1 MNLQTLKIELTKAIL
16 DIENPKLIEEIL
28 QFIQSKSSLSDNQ
41 KASINEALQSLEKNE
56 EIAHDK
62 VMEETKIRY
71 SKYSN

>member
-56 EIAHDK
+56 GIAHDK

-71 SKYSN
+71 PKYSN

>member
-16 DIENPKLIEEIL
+16 DIENPKLIEEIF

-41 KASINEALQSLEKNE
+41 KASLNEALQSLEKNE
-56 EIAHDK
+56 GIAHYK